1 MPFTVTWTDLEMI
14 ILSEVRARAILYDIL
29 CMQNLKRNDT
39 SELIH
44 KTNKLTDLENNL
56 MVTKGARWE
65 EG

>member
-1 MPFTVTWTDLEMI
+1 MPFTAIWTDLEII

>member
-1 MPFTVTWTDLEMI
+1 MPFTAIWTDLEII

-56 MVTKGARWE
+56 MVTRE